1 MNDKLDVVFESTMS
15 EYENCFCTACHDTAR
30 VMKVNLPQTLYFD
43 GNSLSTKYNEYWLC
57 ARCRTKLAHALD
69 WPREAE

>member
-1 MNDKLDVVFESTMS
+1 MRERLDVVFESTIS
-15 EYENCFCTACHDTAR
+15 KHENCLCAACHDTDR
-30 VMKVNLPQTLYFD
+30 VIKVKLPHTLYFD
-43 GNSLSTKYNEYWLC
+43 GNGLSTKYNEYWLC